1 MKTIFKCALLTTTT
15 ILLSACGGGGGG
27 TSTKVVSPTKP
38 IVIQSDLYKVDGQ
51 EAFLMVSQKDKTKPA
66 IFSYKDFSS
75 DTVKTR
81 KLVSFGILSDD
92 KDKEITDQSLILAIA
107 YFKMPNTQNEDKRV
121 PVQIKIT
128 GTSPLS
134 LEWDGHDFGADT
146 IGNMSRSTLQDFP
159 VTSVVGTWED
169 NNKDVRMTIDDSNVE
184 VSTSACNVTGVLVK
198 DASTSFLEV
207 STTYSIDNIS
217 VTPSD
222 CNIDGLVMMSNELN
236 WFVTL
241 NHSNDTSEL
250 HKLIKT
256 SN

>member
-107 YFKMPNTQNEDKRV
+107 YFKMPNSQDKDKFV
-121 PVQIKIT
+121 PVQINIT

-134 LEWDGHDFGADT
+134 LEWDGHSFGADT
-146 IGNMSRSTLQDFP
+146 IGNMSRSTLEDFP
-159 VTSVVGTWED
+159 VTSVAGTWKDD
-169 NNKDVRMTIDDSNVE
+169 NDVRMTIDNSNVE
-184 VSTSACNVTGVLVK
+184 ISTSSCNVTGKLVK
-198 DASTSFLEV
+198 GAGSTFLDI
-207 STTYSIDNIS
+207 STTYSIDNIN
-217 VTPSD
+217 VTPD
-222 CNIDGLVMMSNELN
+222 NCNGIDSLVMMSQNSN

-241 NHSNDTSEL
+241 NNKSRVGEL
-250 HKLIKT
+250 HKLIST
-256 SN
+256 ND